1 MKTKKPDVSGYSFK
15 GIFVGVPN
23 AIEYLTKLKQI
34 AIEQNRSVSGQA
46 RQFIIDGI
54 KVNKEKNAMYFLFA
68 LEPLK
73 LISSLREFLT
83 SIIMRMKKNTNKII
97 LTISS
102 NWRLNSFNSIKLL
115 SIKVK
120 NVKKPIERVII
131 NIKTINIFFLIKS
144 NIM

>member
-1 MKTKKPDVSGYSFK
+1 MFTATVILLSKYFSKANENKNNENTE
-15 GIFVGVPN
+15 I
-23 AIEYLTKLKQI
+23 
-34 AIEQNRSVSGQA
+34 
-46 RQFIIDGI
+46 IIDGI

-83 SIIMRMKKNTNKII
+83 SIIIRMKKNTNKII
-97 LTISS
+97 LTISN

-120 NVKKPIERVII
+120 NVKKAIERVII